1 MTGEMGTSGD
11 SPAGQHHA
19 RAIAVGTLALTVG
32 FVVMM
37 GFTMHQALREMKAK
51 SDLYQEYKDLAKG
64 KKQLE
69 LIPESLTRLLVQ
81 ATTTS

>member
-1 MTGEMGTSGD
+1 MMCVRGFSYLYEKFPEAVTDSMTPSQ
-11 SPAGQHHA
+11 S
-19 RAIAVGTLALTVG
+19 I
-32 FVVMM
+32 
-37 GFTMHQALREMKAK
+37 KIK